1 MVGGNTPTGL
11 PYPVPLSTLVVFT
24 LRRGLLLK
32 RRSLGVER
40 PQAAVDI
47 GITGYAVGI
56 DREIVSIYPVP
67 NIHVLRD
74 LSKPV
79 RPRNHSW
86 LRIVNIPF

>member
-1 MVGGNTPTGL
+1 MVI
-11 PYPVPLSTLVVFT
+11 T
-24 LRRGLLLK
+24 LRRELLLK
-32 RRSLGVER
+32 RRSLADESL
-40 PQAAVDI
+40 QAAVDI

-56 DREIVSIYPVP
+56 DDEIVSNHPVP

>member
-1 MVGGNTPTGL
+1 M
-11 PYPVPLSTLVVFT
+11 LSPTLVVFT

-32 RRSLGVER
+32 RRSLGGES

-47 GITGYAVGI
+47 GITGYALGI

-86 LRIVNIPF
+86 LRNVKNPY